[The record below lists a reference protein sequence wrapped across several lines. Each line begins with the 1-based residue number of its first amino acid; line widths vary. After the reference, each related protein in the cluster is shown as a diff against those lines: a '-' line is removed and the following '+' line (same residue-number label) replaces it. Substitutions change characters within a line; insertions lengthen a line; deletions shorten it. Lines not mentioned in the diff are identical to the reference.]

1 MSRAPAM
8 KCPHCRANAWART
21 SRELSPLLREIYYQ
35 CSDVEC
41 GHTWVAT
48 LEASRTLS
56 PSAKA
61 NPTITKTLPSS
72 QWIPSLGG
80 PARPVLEGENDEQQS
95 LFDRP
100 GPCRM

>member
-61 NPTITKTLPSS
+61 NPAISKTLPSS
-72 QWIPSLGG
+72 QWIPTLSTA
-80 PARPVLEGENDEQQS
+80 PKPVLKGGTDDQPS
-95 LFDRP
+95 LFDESASR
-100 GPCRM
+100 